1 MSNISAHQ
9 ERKKWLI
16 KAPLGLILIGFGT
29 CLVAEAAMVK
39 YSGAALWDWFF
50 YGTLALV
57 VLNSGLCVLG
67 DAVKHRGH
75 YERLRGGGEA

>member
-1 MSNISAHQ
+1 
-9 ERKKWLI
+9 
-16 KAPLGLILIGFGT
+16 
-29 CLVAEAAMVK
+29 MVK

-67 DAVKHRGH
+67 DAVKHRAH

>member
-1 MSNISAHQ
+1 MSNISPHQ

-39 YSGAALWDWFF
+39 YSGAAFWDWFS
-50 YGTLALV
+50 YGTFALV

-75 YERLRGGGEA
+75 YERLRAERA